1 MNKPNRKKRISKAAW
16 LDRALEILETEGMQ
30 GVRVDRMARDFGIS
44 RAGFYYHFR
53 DRSDVLQKML
63 AHWGTEFT
71 EVVVNDPGLSKLNP
85 EKKLLRIMEMILDQD
100 LTRYDLAIRDW
111 SKRDKKAAK
120 MVSKVYKLRVDFLRG
135 IFRELGFRGQP
146 LEMRTRL
153 FVCVTIPGNMRCSR
167 TCRKPKKESC

>member
-1 MNKPNRKKRISKAAW
+1 
-16 LDRALEILETEGMQ
+16 
-30 GVRVDRMARDFGIS
+30 MARDFGIS

-53 DRSDVLQKML
+53 DRSDLLQKML
-63 AHWGTEFT
+63 EYWGTEFT

-85 EKKLLRIMEMILDQD
+85 EKQLLRIMEMILDHD

-120 MVSKVYKLRVDFLRG
+120 MVRKVYQLRVGFLRG
-135 IFRELGFRGQP
+135 IFRELGFRGQS

-153 FVCVTIPGNMRCSR
+153 FVCYHSWEHAMFADLPKAEK
-167 TCRKPKKESC
+167 RKLLKLRHKFLVEK